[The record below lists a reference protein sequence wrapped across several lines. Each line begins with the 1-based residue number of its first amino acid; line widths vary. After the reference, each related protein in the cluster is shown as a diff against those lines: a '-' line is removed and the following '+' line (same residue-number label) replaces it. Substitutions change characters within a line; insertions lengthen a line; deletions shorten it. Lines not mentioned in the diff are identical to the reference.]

1 MKGPLFP
8 LSLTLSHRGGETP
21 GAGLYVPPPM
31 MGGGQDEGD
40 VKGKFLFEMRIAK
53 KGPPGLNVKTQHT
66 DPVALSKKIA
76 YSAPAF
82 ALAVVG
88 IPVYVYI
95 PKFYTDV
102 VGINIAVLGTL
113 LFSVRIFDALT
124 DPVIGY
130 LSDRSQT
137 RFGWEIDLEGM
148 FARGDRVIVCRFAVR
163 ETAVAHLPVDRD
175 RRVWTSLG
183 NVHCPDG
190 GRGLRQ

>member
-1 MKGPLFP
+1 M
-8 LSLTLSHRGGETP
+8 
-21 GAGLYVPPPM
+21 
-31 MGGGQDEGD
+31 
-40 VKGKFLFEMRIAK
+40 
-53 KGPPGLNVKTQHT
+53 KTQHA

-124 DPVIGY
+124 DPAIGY
-130 LSDRSQT
+130 ISDRSQT
-137 RFGWEIDLEGM
+137 RFGRRRPYIAIGSLFSSFWHTRSAAAFM
-148 FARGDRVIVCRFAVR
+148 SKFATRLRS
-163 ETAVAHLPVDRD
+163 VAPAIRWQIL
-175 RRVWTSLG
+175 
-183 NVHCPDG
+183 
-190 GRGLRQ
+190 